1 VEQLAPS
8 DTLKIRKEGKRLRMD
23 STLAGYESLKCKR
36 RDLSLIF
43 NPENIEDPAQTFPL
57 YLVNRSKGTYTNV
70 LEELDEEEMSLIIK
84 DLLEAECINS
94 DPQVSQVKLE
104 ACENLFGNPVVDK
117 VGGIKCPKYSL
128 QVKYNSR
135 TEKRK
140 PKDSKYC
147 Y

>member
-1 VEQLAPS
+1 
-8 DTLKIRKEGKRLRMD
+8 
-23 STLAGYESLKCKR
+23 
-36 RDLSLIF
+36 
-43 NPENIEDPAQTFPL
+43 
-57 YLVNRSKGTYTNV
+57 
-70 LEELDEEEMSLIIK
+70 MSLIIK